1 MPPQVSQFLERSRPA
16 CGRPLESRTG
26 AAPVALQSGQGFI
39 GPISRFRS
47 STMIKNRSSSPR
59 HLEKRKEAVAAPPP
73 SESKWRE
80 LRPRTPFSD
89 PFQRSGGTLA
99 HIPHYGDWSSKA
111 VNQQKGDGSSSWS
124 AATVRPRRAAPMRR
138 ELVRPSGRVGS
149 QCGGSP
155 SPCPP
160 LGDASMAIRLRPSE
174 DEWGDDLAIFLSR
187 NGCSA
192 EAAKDGTVTV
202 ELPHVLHQ
210 KQARMELGLYIR
222 LRQALHGVRVDL
234 LD

>member
-1 MPPQVSQFLERSRPA
+1 MRASLGVSDRCP
-16 CGRPLESRTG
+16 
-26 AAPVALQSGQGFI
+26 PVALQSGQGFI
-39 GPISRFRS
+39 APISRFTS
-47 STMIKNRSSSPR
+47 PAMIKNRSSSPR

-99 HIPHYGDWSSKA
+99 HIPHYGDWSSEA

-124 AATVRPRRAAPMRR
+124 GATVRPRRAGSDAAGAGASFGASR
-138 ELVRPSGRVGS
+138 EPVRWL
-149 QCGGSP
+149 P

-187 NGCSA
+187 HGCSA
-192 EAAKDGTVTV
+192 EAAKGVTV

-210 KQARMELGLYIR
+210 KQARMELGL
-222 LRQALHGVRVDL
+222 
-234 LD
+234 